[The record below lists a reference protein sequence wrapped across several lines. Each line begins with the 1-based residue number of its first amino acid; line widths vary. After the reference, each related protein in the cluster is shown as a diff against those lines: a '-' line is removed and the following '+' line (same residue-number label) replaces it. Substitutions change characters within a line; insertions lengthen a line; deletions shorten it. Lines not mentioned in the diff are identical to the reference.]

1 MYPHAPGDGRERI
14 AALKSAVKIR
24 AEDGRYLEQF
34 AEEGQLEACGW
45 ILRKVKS
52 LLAGESTSNAE
63 AIQTVFREI
72 EEDELKILTPYNSGR
87 LSLPR
92 PHEVLA
98 ILNRIR
104 G

>member
-72 EEDELKILTPYNSGR
+72 EEDKLEILTLYNSGSGSPR
-87 LSLPR
+87 RPTVSLS
-92 PHEVLA
+92 
-98 ILNRIR
+98 
-104 G
+104 

>member
-72 EEDELKILTPYNSGR
+72 EEDELEILTPYNSGSGSPR
-87 LSLPR
+87 RPTVSLS
-92 PHEVLA
+92 
-98 ILNRIR
+98 
-104 G
+104 

>member
-1 MYPHAPGDGRERI
+1 MDDGSPEEIGASRTEVD
-14 AALKSAVKIR
+14 A
-24 AEDGRYLEQF
+24 RYLEQF

-72 EEDELKILTPYNSGR
+72 EEDELEILTPYNSGR

>member
-52 LLAGESTSNAE
+52 LLAGESTANAE

-72 EEDELKILTPYNSGR
+72 EEDELKILTPYNSGK